1 MIAVGSETVAW
12 FSCCTRL

>member
-1 MIAVGSETVAW
+1 MITVGSETVAW